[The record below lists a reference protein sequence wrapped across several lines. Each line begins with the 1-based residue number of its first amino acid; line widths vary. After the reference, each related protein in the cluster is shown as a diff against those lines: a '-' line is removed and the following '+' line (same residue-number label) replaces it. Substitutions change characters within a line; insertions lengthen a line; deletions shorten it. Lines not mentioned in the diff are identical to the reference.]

1 MKVPKMSLKA
11 VTPILV
17 LAFMVW
23 VLYAFG
29 KKITSWIGGNGK
41 TDQEKAAKKTLIDDV
56 AATIQNGS
64 TTIDDIQAENKA
76 NIIYGAMNR
85 IGTDEDAVR
94 NELSGLNDDDIKLV
108 FVKFGV
114 KDYAPFFLPAQW
126 LNMIEW
132 FKEEGGLEDVIQRC
146 KNAGLI

>member
-41 TDQEKAAKKTLIDDV
+41 TDQ
-56 AATIQNGS
+56 
-64 TTIDDIQAENKA
+64 
-76 NIIYGAMNR
+76 
-85 IGTDEDAVR
+85 
-94 NELSGLNDDDIKLV
+94 
-108 FVKFGV
+108 
-114 KDYAPFFLPAQW
+114 
-126 LNMIEW
+126 
-132 FKEEGGLEDVIQRC
+132 
-146 KNAGLI
+146 